1 MKKEPLLESYL
12 DDNRKEIENIMQG
25 ESTTL
30 TNLNAFRAFMLE
42 YLRNHKYIDEELPI
56 MVRDMPPSEN
66 GMPVELYCFSKINQ
80 WVPYESV
87 QSGIFD
93 YIFAVVTQ
101 FGLRVFQNPAG
112 SDIESLKK

>member
-1 MKKEPLLESYL
+1 
-12 DDNRKEIENIMQG
+12 
-25 ESTTL
+25 
-30 TNLNAFRAFMLE
+30 MLE
-42 YLRNHKYIDEELPI
+42 YLRNHQYIDEDLPI
-56 MVRDMPPSEN
+56 MVRDMPPSET
-66 GMPVELYCFSKINQ
+66 GMPVELYCFSRINQ
-80 WVPYESV
+80 WVPYEAV